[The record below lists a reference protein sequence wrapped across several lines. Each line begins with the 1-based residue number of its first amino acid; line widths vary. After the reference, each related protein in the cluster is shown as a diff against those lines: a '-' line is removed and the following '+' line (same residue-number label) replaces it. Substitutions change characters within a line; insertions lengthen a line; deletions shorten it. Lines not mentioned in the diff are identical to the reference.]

1 MLILRAIGLLLL
13 LAIVLCVGLGIL
25 SRQKHY
31 FTWAW
36 NLFRYGVVVALVF
49 MALFILERLIAPI
62 V

>member
-1 MLILRAIGLLLL
+1 MLILRVLALFLVVAI
-13 LAIVLCVGLGIL
+13 AVCVGLAL
-25 SRQKHY
+25 LTRQRHY
-31 FTWAW
+31 LKWAW